1 MGQGCVEPRRAAWQ
15 ARPESVLRS
24 PWLVM
29 LGSPSRQCTRRVV
42 CVRRGTGAGAGGGTE
57 EGHFEHDV
65 SPQATHCRLPESSMS
80 GAESVLPWRLIL
92 RLAPPSPSGPLSSS
106 SLESVSF
113 AAAVS
118 ACQGRGQGSC
128 GQGQARARVKRQGQ
142 VSSRDQD
149 LVHALGPG
157 PSASVRTAHTACT
170 CRSTQRTSRP
180 QE

>member
-57 EGHFEHDV
+57 EGHFEHAV

-80 GAESVLPWRLIL
+80 GAESVLPWLL

-118 ACQGRGQGSC
+118 ACQDRGQGSC